1 MNQKRRHF
9 QKLMHTYTPLRKA
22 WMMLALIGVWAFVG
36 CDQVDQFTT
45 PGAPDTIKIG
55 LVLELPSQI
64 TTQYGAQLAVAQINQ
79 EGGVLGFPLE
89 LVVKSN
95 DDDPVR
101 SAQVAEELIT
111 QDNVAALI
119 GPNFSRNAIEVGK
132 VAQRLETP
140 LVATTATNPMV
151 TAAGNFVFLAAFS
164 DNFQGEV
171 MARFAREELNAQ
183 TAALLAQAEELYSTG
198 LSDIFEA
205 NFTALGG
212 TIVAREFYAGG
223 DTDFTAPLTAIADQ
237 APDVIFMPGFVPE
250 VPLAA
255 KQARTIPQRNA
266 AGITATFL
274 GADGWDDPDLVPMG
288 DKAIEGGYF
297 SNLFAP
303 ETQDETGRE
312 FVRAYR
318 SMFGI
323 TPDGLAA
330 MGYDALRLVAT
341 AMRRA
346 GAADKAA
353 VRDQIAAT
361 RGYKG
366 ATSLLSYDENRHP
379 TKSAVILTIQDG
391 RVRFHQQ
398 VEP

>member
-1 MNQKRRHF
+1 MIRCFNFKR
-9 QKLMHTYTPLRKA
+9 QTVTAGLVASLL
-22 WMMLALIGVWAFVG
+22 LAAFALSG
-36 CDQVDQFTT
+36 CDQIDQFTT
-45 PGAPDTIKIG
+45 PGAPSAIKMG

-64 TTQYGAQLAVAQINQ
+64 TTQYGAQLAIAQINQ

-95 DDDPVR
+95 DDDPAR

-140 LVATTATNPMV
+140 MVATTATNPMV

-223 DTDFTAPLTAIADQ
+223 DTDFTAPLDGNRGPGARCHLHARFCPRSATGDPTGANDSAAQCLRDYG
-237 APDVIFMPGFVPE
+237 DVSG
-250 VPLAA
+250 
-255 KQARTIPQRNA
+255 
-266 AGITATFL
+266 G
-274 GADGWDDPDLVPMG
+274 GWVGRFGTPIYRGCHV
-288 DKAIEGGYF
+288 ERQ
-297 SNLFAP
+297 LFQQP
-303 ETQDETGRE
+303 
-312 FVRAYR
+312 VRAR
-318 SMFGI
+318 
-323 TPDGLAA
+323 
-330 MGYDALRLVAT
+330 DA
-341 AMRRA
+341 RRN
-346 GAADKAA
+346 GA
-353 VRDQIAAT
+353 
-361 RGYKG
+361 
-366 ATSLLSYDENRHP
+366 
-379 TKSAVILTIQDG
+379 
-391 RVRFHQQ
+391 
-398 VEP
+398 